1 MTQQMRITESELK
14 NIIAE
19 CKGSII
25 YTESTPTKA
34 NAELFLA
41 SPLNTLET
49 MIPMYNVSEFI
60 DAFVSENPFRQDREK
75 FEITIYLSIVS
86 REGDM
91 FKREVTLKV
100 ANVNGWEEYQQR
112 IKKLNKNLEN

>member
-25 YTESTPTKA
+25 YTESTPTKT
-34 NAELFLA
+34 NAALNLA

-49 MIPMYNVSEFI
+49 MIPNYKAYQFDGAVV
-60 DAFVSENPFRQDREK
+60 DENPNKQDKQK
-75 FEITIYLSIVS
+75 FEITIYLSAYTID
-86 REGDM
+86 GD
-91 FKREVTLKV
+91 RVDRDILLKV
-100 ANVNGWEEYQQR
+100 CNVKGWDEYQQER
-112 IKKLNKNLEN
+112 KDLYEKLK

>member
-1 MTQQMRITESELK
+1 MAVQKLYVSLQVK

-49 MIPMYNVSEFI
+49 MIPMYDVSEFI
-60 DAFVSENPFRQDREK
+60 DAFVSENPFKQDREK

-100 ANVNGWEEYQQR
+100 ANVKGWEEYQQR

>member
-34 NAELFLA
+34 KEELFLA

-60 DAFVSENPFRQDREK
+60 DAFVSENPFKQDREK

-100 ANVNGWEEYQQR
+100 ANVKGWEEYQQR